1 MKRIAVLTGA
11 GISAES
17 GLSTFRGAGALWE
30 GYRVDEVASIQGW
43 LSDKRKVLDFYN
55 LRRRASFLATPN
67 FAHLELKRL
76 ESYYE
81 VHIITQNVDLLH
93 EQAGSTNVLHL
104 HGRLD
109 QAKSD
114 RDFSYVKFIGV
125 NDIKIGDTCP
135 GGHQLRPDIVLFGE
149 DVPNL
154 HCAAELIKKSDAL
167 LIIGT
172 SLSVYPAANLVYY
185 IEEGNPIIIVDP
197 SASNLKHTA
206 SVICIDEKATVGTT
220 RAISL
225 IQQLLQ

>member
-30 GYRVDEVASIQGW
+30 GYRVDEVASIKGW
-43 LSDKRKVLDFYN
+43 LRDKRKVLDFYN

-76 ESYYE
+76 ESNYE

-114 RDFSYVKFIGV
+114 RDNSYVKFIGV
-125 NDIKIGDTCP
+125 NDINIGDTCP
-135 GGHQLRPDIVLFGE
+135 GGHQLRPNIVLFGE
-149 DVPNL
+149 EVPNL
-154 HCAAELIKKSDAL
+154 NCAAELIKKSDAL

-185 IEEGNPIIIVDP
+185 VDEGKPIIIVDP
-197 SASNLKHTA
+197 LASNLRHTA

-220 RAISL
+220 IAISL
-225 IQQLLQ
+225 IQKLLQ